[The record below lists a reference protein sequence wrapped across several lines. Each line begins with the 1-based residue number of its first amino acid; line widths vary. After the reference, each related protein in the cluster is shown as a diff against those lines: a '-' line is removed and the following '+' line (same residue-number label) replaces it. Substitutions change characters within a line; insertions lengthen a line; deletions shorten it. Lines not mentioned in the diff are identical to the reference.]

1 MIDLVTVIDPEEE
14 ATPSAER
21 LAVAE
26 DEDLEV
32 DHGEQ
37 KHWKGQLR
45 YYDRRQQLELVLT
58 AQGLSE
64 VRGNEINLTIVDE
77 EDKCGGEMKGPD
89 IWQDTTCLML
99 LRE

>member
-1 MIDLVTVIDPEEE
+1 MIDLVTATDPEEE

-37 KHWKGQLR
+37 KHWKGQIR
-45 YYDRRQQLELVLT
+45 YYDRRQQLELVLV

-64 VRGNEINLTIVDE
+64 VGGRETNPTIVNE
-77 EDKCGGEMKGPD
+77 EAKDGVEVKELD
-89 IWQDTTCLML
+89 IW
-99 LRE
+99 